1 MNASAVRSIP
11 KCKPFLIH
19 HVRLSLTRSYR
30 LCFLRTMVYK
40 AVVSNQIGRA
50 SDLWDRI
57 PSEWIAFVPRINTN
71 LDNIRRLFAVN
82 VMIHMELRLRPLIVD
97 MVDGLGE

>member
-1 MNASAVRSIP
+1 
-11 KCKPFLIH
+11 
-19 HVRLSLTRSYR
+19 
-30 LCFLRTMVYK
+30 MVYK

-50 SDLWDRI
+50 TRASDLWDCI